1 MLKGTAHV
9 SFVVEDMEK
18 SLYFY
23 CDILGLK
30 RAFDMD
36 LEGNPG
42 LVYVSVRPGQY
53 LELFHGGKR
62 KYRNPE
68 AAGGDHLCFEV
79 DDIYEIAERLEKNGI
94 TLDVKPTQGRDFN
107 YQCWAKDP
115 DGNRI
120 EFMKIDPR
128 SPQSQA

>member
-18 SLYFY
+18 SLHFY

-36 LEGNPG
+36 WEGNPW

-53 LELFHGGKR
+53 IELFYGGKR

-79 DDIYEIAERLEKNGI
+79 DDIYEIAERLEKNGV
-94 TLDVKPTQGRDFN
+94 TLDVRPMQGKDYN

-128 SPQSQA
+128 SPQSNA